1 MQKGK
6 DVILVTG
13 ATGNQ
18 GGAVAR
24 ELLSGGHK
32 VRAMTRK
39 PEGEGAKAL
48 AGLGAEVVQGDLG
61 DAASLERALDGAWG
75 AFAVQSPFEGGVE
88 QETEQGIRLADLAK
102 ETGVQHFVY
111 SSVGSAHRATGIPH
125 FDSKWKVEERIRELD
140 LPSYTILRPV
150 FFMDNFVSPWFK
162 PAIDEGNVALAIK
175 PETRLQM
182 IAVKDIGRYGALA
195 FEKHAELA
203 GKAIDIAGDEKT
215 GPEAAEIIGRAAGK
229 SLGFFPVP
237 IGEMRKM
244 SEDFALMFEW
254 FDRVG
259 YDADIET
266 NGKTY
271 AVTPTSLE
279 AWAKGADWS

>member
-1 MQKGK
+1 M
-6 DVILVTG
+6 
-13 ATGNQ
+13 
-18 GGAVAR
+18 
-24 ELLSGGHK
+24 
-32 VRAMTRK
+32 
-39 PEGEGAKAL
+39 
-48 AGLGAEVVQGDLG
+48 
-61 DAASLERALDGAWG
+61 
-75 AFAVQSPFEGGVE
+75 QSPFEGGVE

-102 ETGVQHFVY
+102 KTGVQQFVY

-125 FDSKWKVEERIRELD
+125 FDSKWKVEERIRGLD

-150 FFMDNFVSPWFK
+150 FFMDNFLSPWFK

-203 GKAIDIAGDEKT
+203 GKAIDIAGDDKT

-237 IGEMRKM
+237 IGEMRKV

-259 YDADIET
+259 YEADIEA
-266 NGKTY
+266 NGKKY

-279 AWAKGADWS
+279 EWAKGADWS

>member
-1 MQKGK
+1 MEKGK

-32 VRAMTRK
+32 VREMTRK

-48 AGLGAEVVQGDLG
+48 AALGAEMVQGDLG
-61 DAASLERALDGAWG
+61 DPASLERALEGAWG
-75 AFAVQSPFEGGVE
+75 VFAVQSPFEGGVE
-88 QETEQGIRLADLAK
+88 QETAQGIRLAELAK
-102 ETGVQHFVY
+102 KANVGHFVY

-125 FDSKWKVEERIRELD
+125 FESKWKVEERIRELG
-140 LPSYTILRPV
+140 LPSHTVLRPV
-150 FFMDNFVSPWFK
+150 FFMDNFLSPWFK

-182 IAVKDIGRYGALA
+182 ISVGDIGRYGAMA
-195 FEKHAELA
+195 FEKHAELS

-215 GPEAAEIIGRAAGK
+215 GLEAAEILGRAAGK
-229 SLGFFPVP
+229 SLGFFQIP
-237 IGEMRKM
+237 IEEMRKM

-259 YDADIET
+259 YEADITANAKEY
-266 NGKTY
+266 GI
-271 AVTPTSLE
+271 TPTSLE
-279 AWAKGADWS
+279 EWAKGARWS